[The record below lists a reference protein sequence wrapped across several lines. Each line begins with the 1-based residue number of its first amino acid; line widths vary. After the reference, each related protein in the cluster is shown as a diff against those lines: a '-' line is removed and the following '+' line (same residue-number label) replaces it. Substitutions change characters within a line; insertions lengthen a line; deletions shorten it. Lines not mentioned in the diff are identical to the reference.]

1 MAAAVQAY
9 VTAYGT
15 PPTTAASASAP
26 ASGPSETPAADPLAT
41 ASAEL
46 DSALAA
52 ARAALRNGC
61 TQPDFVSQLNG
72 ALSGI
77 QADGAVPSA
86 VLRRLTANLTGTV
99 GTDTTVEVELGDDL
113 SKVVATAAPGATLYL
128 AKGEYR
134 LKDTLVLL
142 DGITLAG
149 RGRQQTRLLSD
160 AAGVSVLVMAAS
172 LVGLR
177 DLTVRRNPKAP
188 GTVVTAGSSTTLAL
202 EQVRLSGARTDA
214 NRQGGAGL
222 DLAGTAGAASPG
234 RTTVEVTDS
243 EFLDNTWA
251 GISVSAGHRV
261 SVATSTFRDNGEC
274 GACFLGTAEGSIE
287 RSTFSDNGV
296 GVAVVGSSAAVI
308 RGNRFTGGQVGVQV
322 GNTATPT
329 IDGNRISSAKR
340 AAVIFTDTAA
350 GVVRKT
356 RCVKVDV
363 GIVLS
368 AKALPSLMDNACTLA
383 RASK

>member
-1 MAAAVQAY
+1 M
-9 VTAYGT
+9 
-15 PPTTAASASAP
+15 
-26 ASGPSETPAADPLAT
+26 
-41 ASAEL
+41 
-46 DSALAA
+46 
-52 ARAALRNGC
+52 
-61 TQPDFVSQLNG
+61 
-72 ALSGI
+72 
-77 QADGAVPSA
+77 PSA